1 MLLTFDEAE
10 AHEEANDLAA
20 VQRERP
26 ALATYVESKLERVRR
41 EFMY

>member
-10 AHEEANDLAA
+10 AHEGAKDLAA
-20 VQRERP
+20 VRRKQP
-26 ALATYVESKLERVRR
+26 ALAAFVEAKLERVRR